1 MKRILFFLTFA
12 LMISFGWSQNA
23 VNLNKYKYLVVDS
36 KFDFVKQVDGYKT
49 SSFTKFLFKK
59 KGFDTYLDNEEFN
72 EDLAQNGC
80 KALYAEVKDNSG
92 FLKTRSYIEITDCKG
107 KLLFRSKEG
116 TSRLKD
122 YARAYREA
130 IRQAFDDVIKI
141 PYEYDPS
148 LSEEPVVVT
157 KAVQTIKEEPK
168 QVVEVKKEA
177 KQESKKAPVMVVKEV
192 PVKNT
197 TTKPVDT
204 QIKATKEKKIP
215 VLYAQPN
222 ANGFQLVNTEP
233 AIVFVLLKTN
243 NPQKF
248 IIKDMNGTLT
258 RNGDVWIAEYYSN
271 GQLTTERYQ
280 VKF

>member
-1 MKRILFFLTFA
+1 MKRMLFFLT
-12 LMISFGWSQNA
+12 LVLTVSYGWSQQT

-36 KFDFVKQVDGYKT
+36 KFDFVKQIDGYST

-59 KGFDTYLDNEEFN
+59 KGFEVYLDNEEFSQ
-72 EDLAQNGC
+72 DLAQNGC

-116 TSRLKD
+116 VSRLKD

-130 IRQAFDDVIKI
+130 IREAFQDVVKL

-148 LSEEPVVVT
+148 LSEQTSVVT
-157 KAVQTIKEEPK
+157 TETIKEEPK
-168 QVVEVKKEA
+168 PVVAVKKEA
-177 KQESKKAPVMVVKEV
+177 KKEVKKAPVMVVKEV
-192 PVKNT
+192 PVKKSVV
-197 TTKPVDT
+197 KP
-204 QIKATKEKKIP
+204 IEESKLKAKKEEKIA

-222 ANGFQLVNTEP
+222 ENGFQLVNTKP

-248 IIKDMNGTLT
+248 IIKDKNGTLT
-258 RNGDVWIAEYYSN
+258 RNGDVWIAEYYAD